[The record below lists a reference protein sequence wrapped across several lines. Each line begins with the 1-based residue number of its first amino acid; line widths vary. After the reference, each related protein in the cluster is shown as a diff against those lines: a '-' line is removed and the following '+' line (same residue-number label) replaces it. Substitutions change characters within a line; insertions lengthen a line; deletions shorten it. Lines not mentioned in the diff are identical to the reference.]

1 MNAVIETRID
11 RPSYAWLAVAL
22 QLLTAVA
29 AIPVGLEMVRN
40 PEGAPLG
47 LPQAWIDATVFG
59 SYLLP
64 GLFLFA
70 INGIGQLVAAAAIV
84 LRHPAAPWLTGV
96 LGIGLMIWIA
106 VQVAMMPFHPL
117 QPIIFVVGLIEVVVA
132 AAWLRRQR

>member
-1 MNAVIETRID
+1 MHAVIETRIE
-11 RPSYAWLAVAL
+11 RPAYAWIAVAL

-84 LRHPAAPWLTGV
+84 LRNAAAPWLTGV
-96 LGIGLMIWIA
+96 LGVGLMIWIA

-117 QPIIFVVGLIEVVVA
+117 QPIIFVVGLIEAVVA

>member
-1 MNAVIETRID
+1 MNAVIETGID
-11 RPSYAWLAVAL
+11 RPAYAWLAVAL

-84 LRHPAAPWLTGV
+84 LRNAAAPWLTGV
-96 LGIGLMIWIA
+96 LGVGLMIWIA